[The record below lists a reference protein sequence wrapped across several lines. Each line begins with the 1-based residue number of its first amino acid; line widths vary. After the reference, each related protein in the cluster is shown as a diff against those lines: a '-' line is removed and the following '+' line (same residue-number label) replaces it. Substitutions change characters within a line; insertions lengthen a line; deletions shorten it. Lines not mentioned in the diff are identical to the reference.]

1 MSLERATS
9 VTQALALAPTLG
21 IPHQNFVIGD
31 QQGHIAWTIAGR
43 IPTDSGATRALGTP
57 TWTTAETHPR
67 ILDPEVGRI
76 WTANARS
83 TDDPSQLSAIGGIDT
98 SVGADYDLAARARQI
113 RDDLLAIKGPAA
125 PADMLRI
132 QLDDHAL
139 FLTRW
144 RTVLTDLLDA
154 DAVANHPDR
163 AEFKKLATD
172 WNGRASVDSVGYRL
186 VRAFHERTEKSV
198 WAMMLSGLSLTPG
211 EPAAVPAKFEVALWL
226 LVNQR
231 PMHLLASNYADWR
244 QFLLAQV
251 DAAITDLHDSCPQLA
266 ACQWGDRKPVHIQHP
281 LSAALPF
288 LSGLLDMPEVE
299 LPGDHDMPRVQDGPI
314 GASER
319 FAVSPGHEDQ
329 GYIHIPGGQSGHPL
343 SPYYRAGFMDWAR
356 GTPTPFLPGAPQH
369 RLTLQSE

>member
-1 MSLERATS
+1 
-9 VTQALALAPTLG
+9 
-21 IPHQNFVIGD
+21 
-31 QQGHIAWTIAGR
+31 
-43 IPTDSGATRALGTP
+43 
-57 TWTTAETHPR
+57 
-67 ILDPEVGRI
+67 
-76 WTANARS
+76 
-83 TDDPSQLSAIGGIDT
+83 
-98 SVGADYDLAARARQI
+98 
-113 RDDLLAIKGPAA
+113 
-125 PADMLRI
+125 
-132 QLDDHAL
+132 
-139 FLTRW
+139 
-144 RTVLTDLLDA
+144 
-154 DAVANHPDR
+154 
-163 AEFKKLATD
+163 
-172 WNGRASVDSVGYRL
+172 
-186 VRAFHERTEKSV
+186 
-198 WAMMLSGLSLTPG
+198 MMLSGLSLTPG
-211 EPAAVPAKFEVALWL
+211 EPASVPAKFEVALWL

-266 ACQWGDRKPVHIQHP
+266 ACQWGARKPVHIQHP